1 MNQLKKIIQ
10 EKAFNQDVLFH
21 ELMQKVERNDLASPH
36 KGGIHFMK
44 RWMIG
49 LAFALVI
56 ALGIW
61 AIQPATPSMPSVAAI
76 VSVEINPSFE
86 LSTLEDGTVIEI
98 DALNEDA
105 QTIEV
110 ADLISL
116 ALDQVVETLVAR
128 SAEAGFIDLNDLED
142 DFVLV
147 TTVVL
152 DESDEDNQAALEEK
166 LELMI
171 QERIQISEGLQSM
184 NVVQIKAS
192 VQERLLAQGLDVP
205 VGLYVINGMI
215 EVEGEL
221 VPVREFFADSERRS
235 LVENRGSITGVGE
248 DKLRSR
254 IENALNQLQNAG
266 EDVTEL
272 RTRLQNAGLEDLLR
286 IQSEVRVNINP
297 EAGAGENKPDEAGN
311 QNTDT
316 NKPDSPGSTNPDS
329 NKPEESG
336 PTNSNK
342 PDDAGSSNSG
352 TESAPNET
360 ERSGAGSANNAPEAP
375 AGQGNDNS
383 NGNRRP

>member
-1 MNQLKKIIQ
+1 
-10 EKAFNQDVLFH
+10 
-21 ELMQKVERNDLASPH
+21 
-36 KGGIHFMK
+36 MK